1 MKKPFSQAQRLRGGT
16 LVGFVVGL
24 LVGLGAALSV
34 AIYVTRVPVPFVDR
48 GVSRKPAQDVEE
60 AERNKG
66 WNPNA
71 ALAGKEA
78 PAPVPATLPTTLPA
92 PGTASVTPPAPAGAT
107 ATLAAQAP
115 TNAAA
120 APAAAPRP
128 APGTDPLGDLAQAR
142 LGTTAPAQAP
152 AKAAAAA
159 SPAAVAPAPTA
170 AAAAAPGADPFTYF
184 VQAGAFRTPED
195 AETQRAKLAIL
206 GIDAQ
211 ISEREQSGRT
221 VFRVRVGPFEQK
233 VQADGTREQLEVNGV
248 EAALV
253 RVQR

>member
-1 MKKPFSQAQRLRGGT
+1 MKNLSWPARRQRGGT
-16 LVGFVVGL
+16 LLGFVVGL

-71 ALAGKEA
+71 ALGSKDA
-78 PAPVPATLPTTLPA
+78 PAAPPLPAELEAGTIVVPPADGQALPA
-92 PGTASVTPPAPAGAT
+92 PGTSSAPSTRAAAT
-107 ATLAAQAP
+107 A
-115 TNAAA
+115 
-120 APAAAPRP
+120 
-128 APGTDPLGDLAQAR
+128 DPLGDLVQSR
-142 LGTTAPAQAP
+142 LGQATPAPAAP
-152 AKAAAAA
+152 AG
-159 SPAAVAPAPTA
+159 PA
-170 AAAAAPGADPFTYF
+170 ADPFTYF
-184 VQAGAFRTPED
+184 VQAGAFRTPDD
-195 AETQRAKLAIL
+195 AEAQRAKLAML

-211 ISEREQSGRT
+211 VTEREQSGRT
-221 VFRVRVGPFEQK
+221 VFRVRVGPFNQK
-233 VQADGTREQLEVNGV
+233 ALADVTREQLEVNGV

>member
-1 MKKPFSQAQRLRGGT
+1 MKNFSLPARQQRGGT

-71 ALAGKEA
+71 ALGSKDA
-78 PAPVPATLPTTLPA
+78 PAPLPVPAELEAGTIVVPPADGQALPA
-92 PGTASVTPPAPAGAT
+92 PTASKPATTTTTATAPAARPAPAADPLGELVQSRLGQT
-107 ATLAAQAP
+107 TPAP
-115 TNAAA
+115 AAA
-120 APAAAPRP
+120 APAE
-128 APGTDPLGDLAQAR
+128 
-142 LGTTAPAQAP
+142 
-152 AKAAAAA
+152 
-159 SPAAVAPAPTA
+159 
-170 AAAAAPGADPFTYF
+170 AAAPAADPFAYF
-184 VQAGAFRTPED
+184 VQAGAFRTPDD
-195 AETQRAKLAIL
+195 AEAQRAKLAML

-211 ISEREQSGRT
+211 VTEREQSGRT
-221 VFRVRVGPFEQK
+221 VFRVRVGPFNQK
-233 VQADGTREQLEVNGV
+233 SLADVTREQLEVNGV